1 MCVTQDLAAFRHAEF
16 DLDTLVATARAA
28 LRRAR
33 LRIEDGRVADAP
45 DARGIRYY
53 QTLGLLDRPLRYD
66 GRRAI
71 YGYRHLLQFLAIRRL
86 QGEGYSLAVIQSTLP
101 AQPTSALEASLARI
115 FDAGRAEPLDEAAAA
130 AAAGDG
136 ARVGEAARPEESLPP
151 PRRVLSGD
159 VAPGV
164 TLTIDP
170 GRVAGADDIYA
181 RVAEYVERLMK
192 EA

>member
-1 MCVTQDLAAFRHAEF
+1 VTQELAAFRHAEF
-16 DLDTLVATARAA
+16 DLETLVSTARGT

-33 LRIEDGRVADAP
+33 FRIEDGRVADAP
-45 DARGIRYY
+45 DARGVRYY

-71 YGYRHLLQFLAIRRL
+71 YGYRHLLQLLAIRRL
-86 QGEGYSLAVIQSTLP
+86 QGEGYPLAVIQSTLP
-101 AQPTSALEASLARI
+101 AQSTSALEASLARI
-115 FDAGRAEPLDEAAAA
+115 FDAGLAGSSGEGA
-130 AAAGDG
+130 AAAGAG
-136 ARVGEAARPEESLPP
+136 ALAQPDEVAPP
-151 PRRVLSGD
+151 QASVPLPRRVLSGE
-159 VAPGV
+159 VAPGI